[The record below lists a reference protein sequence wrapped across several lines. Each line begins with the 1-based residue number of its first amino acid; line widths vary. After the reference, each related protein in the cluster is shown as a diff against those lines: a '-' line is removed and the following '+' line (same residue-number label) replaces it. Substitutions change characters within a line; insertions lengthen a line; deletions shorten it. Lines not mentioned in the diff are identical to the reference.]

1 MPGCNLKLDYNNFF
15 WKFKTTYS
23 NLINLEQIYFIQTTY
38 YIIDI
43 QYYALQLNLQVHDF
57 TYLIT

>member
-1 MPGCNLKLDYNNFF
+1 MPGCNLNLDYNNFF

-23 NLINLEQIYFIQTTY
+23 NLINVEQIYFIQTTY

-57 TYLIT
+57 S

>member
-23 NLINLEQIYFIQTTY
+23 NLINVEQIYFIQTTY

-57 TYLIT
+57 TYLII

>member
-1 MPGCNLKLDYNNFF
+1 MPGCNLKLDYNKFF

-23 NLINLEQIYFIQTTY
+23 NLINVEQIYFIQTTY

-43 QYYALQLNLQVHDF
+43 QYYALQLNFQVHDF
-57 TYLIT
+57 S